1 MNEILTLVRSNIKSL
16 IPYSSARSLYKE
28 GVLMDANESP
38 YNPFG
43 DGVELNRYPD
53 SDNTELRSK
62 LSLRYDLGINNCAVG
77 NGSDELIDILFK
89 IFCEPGKDNII
100 ISRPTYGVYDV
111 FAKVNDVQVIDVP
124 LVNFELNEKEIL
136 NKADQHTKLIFICS
150 PNNPTGN
157 AFSYESIINIVRNSD
172 AIVVIDQAYVEFQ
185 LNSQLEANQ
194 NKGENAASLLMK
206 DVIKYKNLVLLRTFS
221 KAFALAGVRLG
232 YAFADKQII
241 ELIQK
246 VKLPYNVNTVTTDRV
261 LKALDNQTLIDQNIQ
276 KIIAER
282 DMLIAELKSFKEIKE
297 VFPTEANFILFK
309 INDADQVYRKLV
321 EHGVIIRNRT
331 KEPQLE
337 DCLRVTVGT
346 PEQNELFIESL
357 REIVNN

>member
-1 MNEILTLVRSNIKSL
+1 MNDILTLVRPNIKRL

-43 DGVELNRYPD
+43 DGLVLNRYPD
-53 SDNTELRSK
+53 SNNTELRSK
-62 LSLRYDLGINNCAVG
+62 LSFRYDLGINNCAVG

-89 IFCEPGKDNII
+89 IFCEPGKDNVI
-100 ISRPTYGVYDV
+100 ISKPTYGVYEI
-111 FAKVNDVQVIDVP
+111 FAEINNVQVIDVP

-136 NKADQHTKLIFICS
+136 NKTDKHTKLIFICS

-157 AFSYESIINIVRNSD
+157 AFSYKSIINIVSNSNV
-172 AIVVIDQAYVEFQ
+172 IVVIDQAYVEFQ
-185 LNSQLEANQ
+185 LNSQLDANQ
-194 NKGENAASLLMK
+194 NKQENADSLLMK
-206 DVIKYKNLVLLRTFS
+206 DVLKYKNLVVLRTLS

-232 YAFADKQII
+232 YIFADKQII

-246 VKLPYNVNTVTTDRV
+246 VKLPYNVNTVTTDRA
-261 LKALDNQTLIDQNIQ
+261 LKVLDNQVLIDQNIQ
-276 KIIAER
+276 KIITER
-282 DMLIAELKSFKEIKE
+282 DKLIAELNSIKEIKE
-297 VFPTEANFILFK
+297 VFPTQANFILFK
-309 INDADQVYRKLV
+309 INDADQVYKKLV
-321 EHGVIIRNRT
+321 ERSVIIRNRT

-337 DCLRVTVGT
+337 DCLRVTIGT

-357 REIVNN
+357 REIIIN